1 MAKMQIEKFLKF
13 CGNVYKQKT
22 PQLRWGQ
29 TLSMVFNY
37 HYDNNI
43 PEDVD
48 PYYDDTKIEQFL
60 DYVLEIE

>member
-29 TLSMVFNY
+29 TLSMVFSY
-37 HYDNNI
+37 HYHKDI

-48 PYYDDTKIEQFL
+48 PYYDDKKIEKFL

>member
-13 CGNVYKQKT
+13 CGNAYKQKT

-29 TLSMVFNY
+29 TLSMVFSY

-48 PYYDDTKIEQFL
+48 PYYDDKKIEKFL